1 MTGGQSIDDAID
13 SSGDSQDLTTQKKLI
28 EGLTNSINGAILYV
42 YVQIRSPNKRINHEK
57 DILNS
62 PGNGANYAQG
72 TGTTI
77 Q

>member
-1 MTGGQSIDDAID
+1 MLFCLLTGGTVE
-13 SSGDSQDLTTQKKLI
+13 SSGNSQGFTTQKKLI
-28 EGLTNSINGAILYV
+28 EGLTNSVIGAILYV
-42 YVQIRSPNKRINHEK
+42 YVQTRSPNKRINHEK